1 MATHFFFPS
10 QVSRV
15 RVRMNLLQRAHWRSV
30 GGPPKNWIGS
40 YSGSFIDLALPHI
53 CNFERSRE
61 TNPRSNH
68 LERNMGDK
76 DRRQAESQAFQMEDQ
91 LGGGHNIPD
100 QLEHGWKTKNRR
112 QETDKPSEADTVSQT
127 KAHTKK
133 AWRTQTVIAIL
144 IRIMSRTKISPNW
157 LDVELWHARD
167 VIFLFGWR
175 KSFKSLDFPICIFA
189 NQDFELRLLFGNN
202 SVSWTACILVN
213 NYTVDWLMH
222 IHIKINMRIRSI
234 LYVFNLSCVVFLFHT
249 MWEKGSSMKLFTH
262 LDRQCRNIQILS
274 AGAPPP
280 KRSNHEPV
288 FYLLMGSTELVDQH
302 RSALPTSRPPH
313 PLGWALRC
321 PAAGSSKRRARRERA
336 ASKRG
341 WPDLS
346 GSSPPTPAFSITRK
360 NNILL
365 PSWLVHKNTTSTSMP
380 ILIFCGEKRPPM
392 KVCQPRPRPWGSPT
406 EPS

>member
-1 MATHFFFPS
+1 M
-10 QVSRV
+10 
-15 RVRMNLLQRAHWRSV
+15 
-30 GGPPKNWIGS
+30 
-40 YSGSFIDLALPHI
+40 GSFIHLALPHI
-53 CNFERSRE
+53 RNFERSRE

-76 DRRQAESQAFQMEDQ
+76 DRRRAESQAFHNEDKMEDQ

-133 AWRTQTVIAIL
+133 AWI
-144 IRIMSRTKISPNW
+144 TKISPNW
-157 LDVELWHARD
+157 WDVELWHARD
-167 VIFLFGWR
+167 GIFLFGWR
-175 KSFKSLDFPICIFA
+175 CKSFKSLDFPICIFA
-189 NQDFELRLLFGNN
+189 NQDFELQLLFGNS
-202 SVSWTACILVN
+202 SVSWTACILVY

-222 IHIKINMRIRSI
+222 IHIKMNMRTRSI

-288 FYLLMGSTELVDQH
+288 FYCILSLDGVH
-302 RSALPTSRPPH
+302 RARGPTSLRTTHFSSTTSAWLSTAVPGGRVKQAEGATRKVARPFWLFATH
-313 PLGWALRC
+313 PSIFNHKKKQY
-321 PAAGSSKRRARRERA
+321 PAAFLTGPQKY
-336 ASKRG
+336 
-341 WPDLS
+341 DLD
-346 GSSPPTPAFSITRK
+346 F
-360 NNILL
+360 LQCL
-365 PSWLVHKNTTSTSMP
+365 
-380 ILIFCGEKRPPM
+380 F
-392 KVCQPRPRPWGSPT
+392 
-406 EPS
+406 